1 MEKSTNPLPEIENMM
16 YFDPADTEKWHPYR
30 DSPDYVTY
38 HDEEEKV
45 IKVTK
50 KFTEKDWEEMD
61 SFFDSHP
68 MFNNDLS
75 MDDLKS
81 NEYLQA
87 LQAIKYDED
96 ASAIMEKLYVKLLIS
111 LEF

>member
-1 MEKSTNPLPEIENMM
+1 MENTEPLPKIENMM
-16 YFDPADTEKWHPYR
+16 YFDPAETSKWHPYR

-50 KFTEKDWEEMD
+50 KFTEEDWEEMD
-61 SFFDSHP
+61 RFLDTHP
-68 MFNNDLS
+68 MFNNEYGA
-75 MDDLKS
+75 DDLEN

-87 LQAIKYDED
+87 L
-96 ASAIMEKLYVKLLIS
+96 
-111 LEF
+111 